1 MYKIIDL
8 KAVVR
13 TNYCKAEDLSLS
25 DIPHPTIKDDE
36 VLVRIDYT
44 TVNRT
49 DCANLTAKPFI
60 MRFVLGMFKPRKSTV
75 GTDFAGDI
83 VEVGKDAKCFKP
95 GDQVFGFKDVVAQSQ
110 AEFAV
115 FKERDLFLI
124 PEGIEKDTAAAS
136 LEGAHYAFTFFQL
149 ANIKANQKIFV
160 HGGTGAIG
168 SALIQFAKTL
178 DVHVT
183 ASCRTEHMDEVL
195 AIGADRV
202 IDYTK
207 EDFTKL
213 KDQYDIILDAV
224 GKSTF
229 GKCKS
234 VLSEKGVYISSELG
248 PFIQNVYL
256 PLLTKFTKKKVY
268 FPVPLKVEQSI
279 PFISKM
285 LATGKFKPM
294 IDRMFNMEEISEAYQ
309 YVLSGQKKGNV
320 LLKIS

>member
-1 MYKIIDL
+1 MYKILDL

-25 DIPHPTIKDDE
+25 DIPYPQIKDDE

-49 DCANLTAKPFI
+49 DCANLNAKPFI
-60 MRFVLGMFKPRKSTV
+60 MRFVLGMFKPRKSTI

-83 VEVGKDAKCFKP
+83 VEVGRDSKCFKP

-183 ASCRTEHMDEVL
+183 ASCRAEHMDEVL

-207 EDFTKL
+207 EEFTKL
-213 KDQYDIILDAV
+213 NDQYDIILDAV

-234 VLSEKGVYISSELG
+234 VLSDQGIYISSELG

-256 PLLTKFTKKKVY
+256 PLLTKLTKKKVY
-268 FPVPLKVEQSI
+268 FPVPIKVEQSI

>member
-1 MYKIIDL
+1 M

-13 TNYCKAEDLSLS
+13 KNYCKAEDLSLS
-25 DIPHPTIKDDE
+25 NVPYPQVKDDE

-44 TVNRT
+44 TINRT

-60 MRFVLGMFKPRKSTV
+60 MRFVLGVFKPRKTTI

-83 VEVGKDAKCFKP
+83 VELGGDAKCFKL
-95 GDQVFGFKDVVAQSQ
+95 GDKVFGFKDVVAESQ

-124 PEGIEKDTAAAS
+124 PEGIEKDVAAAS

-149 ANIKANQKIFV
+149 AKIKANQKIFV

-202 IDYTK
+202 IDYTQ

-213 KDQYDIILDAV
+213 KDQYDIVLDAV

-234 VLSEKGVYISSELG
+234 VLSEKGIYISSELG

-256 PLLTKFTKKKVY
+256 PLLTKLTKKKVF
-268 FPVPLKVEQSI
+268 FPVPIKVEQSI
-279 PFISKM
+279 PFISRM
-285 LATGKFKPM
+285 LATGKFKPL
-294 IDRMFNMEEISEAYQ
+294 IDRSFELDEISEAYQ
-309 YVLSGQKKGNV
+309 YVMSGQKKGNV
-320 LLKIS
+320 LLKIN

>member
-1 MYKIIDL
+1 MYKILDL
-8 KAVVR
+8 KAAVR

-25 DIPHPTIKDDE
+25 DIPLPSIKDDE

-44 TVNRT
+44 TINRT

-60 MRFVLGMFKPRKSTV
+60 MRFVLGIFKPRKKTI
-75 GTDFAGDI
+75 GTDFSGDI
-83 VEVGKDAKCFKP
+83 VELGGAAKCFKV
-95 GDQVFGFKDVVAQSQ
+95 GDQVFGFKDVVAESQ

-124 PEGIEKDTAAAS
+124 PEGIEKDVAAAS
-136 LEGAHYAFTFFQL
+136 IEGAHYAFTFFQL
-149 ANIKANQKIFV
+149 AKIKANQKIFV

-183 ASCRTEHMDEVL
+183 ASCRAEHMDEVL
-195 AIGADRV
+195 EIGADRV

-213 KDQYDIILDAV
+213 NDQYDIILDAV

-234 VLSEKGVYISSELG
+234 VLSEKGIYISSELG

-256 PLLTKFTKKKVY
+256 PLLTKLTKKKVF
-268 FPVPLKVEQSI
+268 FPVPIKVEQSI

-294 IDRMFNMEEISEAYQ
+294 IDRMFNMEEISEAYL

>member
-1 MYKIIDL
+1 M

-13 TNYCKAEDLSLS
+13 NNYCKAEDLSLS
-25 DIPHPTIKDDE
+25 DIPYPQIKDDE
-36 VLVRIDYT
+36 VLVRINYT
-44 TVNRT
+44 TINRT

-60 MRFVLGMFKPRKSTV
+60 MRFVLGIFKPRKKTV

-83 VEVGKDAKCFKP
+83 VELGGDAKCFKL
-95 GDQVFGFKDVVAQSQ
+95 GDQVFGFKDIVAESQ

-115 FKERDLFLI
+115 FKERDLFLM
-124 PEGIEKDTAAAS
+124 PEGIEKDVAAAS
-136 LEGAHYAFTFFQL
+136 LEGAHYAFTFFKL

-168 SALIQFAKTL
+168 SALIQFSKTL

-202 IDYTK
+202 VDYTK

-229 GKCKS
+229 GNCKS
-234 VLSEKGVYISSELG
+234 VLSEKGIYISSELG

-256 PLLTKFTKKKVY
+256 PLFTKLTKKKVF
-268 FPVPLKVEQSI
+268 FPVPIKVEQSI
-279 PFISKM
+279 PFISRM
-285 LATGKFKPM
+285 LATGRFKPM
-294 IDRMFNMEEISEAYQ
+294 IDRSFELDEISEAYQ
-309 YVLSGQKKGNV
+309 YVMSGQKKGNV
-320 LLKIS
+320 LLKIN

>member
-1 MYKIIDL
+1 M

-13 TNYCKAEDLSLS
+13 KNYCKAEDLSLS
-25 DIPHPTIKDDE
+25 NVPYPQVKDDE

-44 TVNRT
+44 TINRT

-60 MRFVLGMFKPRKSTV
+60 MRFVLGVFKPRKTTI

-83 VEVGKDAKCFKP
+83 VELGGDAKCFKL
-95 GDQVFGFKDVVAQSQ
+95 GDKVFGFKDVVAESQ

-124 PEGIEKDTAAAS
+124 PEGIEKDVAAAS

-149 ANIKANQKIFV
+149 AKIKANQKIFV

-202 IDYTK
+202 IDYTQ

-213 KDQYDIILDAV
+213 KDQYDIVLDAV

-234 VLSEKGVYISSELG
+234 VLSEKGIYISSELG

-256 PLLTKFTKKKVY
+256 PLLTKLTKKKVF
-268 FPVPLKVEQSI
+268 FPVPIKVEQSI
-279 PFISKM
+279 PFISRM
-285 LATGKFKPM
+285 LAIGKFKPL
-294 IDRMFNMEEISEAYQ
+294 IDRSFELDEISEAYQ
-309 YVLSGQKKGNV
+309 YVMSGQKKGNV
-320 LLKIS
+320 LLKIN

>member
-1 MYKIIDL
+1 M

-13 TNYCKAEDLSLS
+13 KNYCKAEDLSLS
-25 DIPHPTIKDDE
+25 NVPYPQVKDDE

-44 TVNRT
+44 TINRT

-60 MRFVLGMFKPRKSTV
+60 MRFVLGVFKPRKTTI

-83 VEVGKDAKCFKP
+83 VELGGDAKCFKL
-95 GDQVFGFKDVVAQSQ
+95 GDKVFGFKDVVAESQ

-124 PEGIEKDTAAAS
+124 PEGIEKDVAAAS

-149 ANIKANQKIFV
+149 AKIKANQKIFV

-178 DVHVT
+178 NVHVT

-202 IDYTK
+202 IDYTQ

-213 KDQYDIILDAV
+213 KDQYDIVLDAV

-234 VLSEKGVYISSELG
+234 VLSEKGIYISSELG

-256 PLLTKFTKKKVY
+256 PLLTKLTKKKVF
-268 FPVPLKVEQSI
+268 FPVPIKVEQSI
-279 PFISKM
+279 PFISRM
-285 LATGKFKPM
+285 LATGKFKPL
-294 IDRMFNMEEISEAYQ
+294 IDRSFELDEISEAYQ
-309 YVLSGQKKGNV
+309 YVMSGQKKGNV
-320 LLKIS
+320 LLKIN

>member
-1 MYKIIDL
+1 M

-13 TNYCKAEDLSLS
+13 KNYCKAEDLSLS
-25 DIPHPTIKDDE
+25 NVPYPQVKDDE

-44 TVNRT
+44 TINRT

-60 MRFVLGMFKPRKSTV
+60 MRFVLGVFKPRKTTI

-83 VEVGKDAKCFKP
+83 VELGGDAKCFKL
-95 GDQVFGFKDVVAQSQ
+95 GDKVFGFKDVVAESQ

-124 PEGIEKDTAAAS
+124 PEGIEKDVAAAS

-149 ANIKANQKIFV
+149 AKIKANQKIFV

-202 IDYTK
+202 IDYTQ

-213 KDQYDIILDAV
+213 KDQYDIVLDAV

-234 VLSEKGVYISSELG
+234 VLSEKGIYISSELG

-256 PLLTKFTKKKVY
+256 PLLTKLTKKKVF
-268 FPVPLKVEQSI
+268 FPVPIKVEQSI
-279 PFISKM
+279 PFISRM
-285 LATGKFKPM
+285 LATGKFKPL
-294 IDRMFNMEEISEAYQ
+294 IDQRFELDEISEAYQ
-309 YVLSGQKKGNV
+309 YVMSGQKKGNV
-320 LLKIS
+320 LLKIN

>member
-1 MYKIIDL
+1 M

-13 TNYCKAEDLSLS
+13 KNYCKAEDLSLS
-25 DIPHPTIKDDE
+25 NVPYPQVKDDE

-44 TVNRT
+44 TINRT

-60 MRFVLGMFKPRKSTV
+60 MRFVLGVFKPRKTTI

-83 VEVGKDAKCFKP
+83 VELGGDAKCFKL
-95 GDQVFGFKDVVAQSQ
+95 GDKVFGFKDVVAESQ

-124 PEGIEKDTAAAS
+124 PEGIEKDVAAAS

-149 ANIKANQKIFV
+149 AKIKANQKIFV

-202 IDYTK
+202 IDYTQ

-213 KDQYDIILDAV
+213 KDQYDIVLDAV
-224 GKSTF
+224 GKLTF

-234 VLSEKGVYISSELG
+234 VLSEKGIYISSELG

-256 PLLTKFTKKKVY
+256 PLLTKLTKKKVF
-268 FPVPLKVEQSI
+268 FPVPIKVEQSI
-279 PFISKM
+279 PFISRM
-285 LATGKFKPM
+285 LATGKFKPL
-294 IDRMFNMEEISEAYQ
+294 IDQRFELDEISEAYQ
-309 YVLSGQKKGNV
+309 YVMSGQKKGNV
-320 LLKIS
+320 LLKIN

>member
-1 MYKIIDL
+1 M

-13 TNYCKAEDLSLS
+13 NNYCKAEDLSLS
-25 DIPHPTIKDDE
+25 DIPYPQIKDDE

-60 MRFVLGMFKPRKSTV
+60 MRFVLGVFKPRKKTI

-83 VEVGKDAKCFKP
+83 IELGGDAKCFKL
-95 GDQVFGFKDVVAQSQ
+95 GDKVFGFKDVVAQSQ

-124 PEGIEKDTAAAS
+124 PEGFEKDIAAAS
-136 LEGAHYAFTFFQL
+136 LEGAHYAYAFLQL
-149 ANIKANQKIFV
+149 TKIQANQKIFIN
-160 HGGTGAIG
+160 GGTGAIG
-168 SALIQFAKTL
+168 SALIQFVKTL

-183 ASCRTEHMDEVL
+183 ASCRTEHTDEVL
-195 AIGADRV
+195 AIGADKV

-207 EDFTKL
+207 EDFTSLNEK
-213 KDQYDIILDAV
+213 YDVIFDAV

-234 VLSEKGVYISSELG
+234 ILNSNGVYISSELG
-248 PFIQNVYL
+248 PFVQNVFL
-256 PLLTKFTKKKVY
+256 PLLTRFSKKKVF
-268 FPVPLKVEQSI
+268 FPVPYKVEQSI
-279 PFISKM
+279 PYISKM
-285 LATGKFKPM
+285 LATGKFTPM
-294 IDRMFNMEEISEAYQ
+294 IDRQFEMGNVSEAYQ
-309 YVLSGQKKGNV
+309 YVRSGKKKGNV
-320 LLKIS
+320 LLKINGELN